1 MASIGNFIKAFKN
14 PFYQQVFHTLLD
26 KILKFI
32 IQIPSAGIFNNVHSI
47 LEPII
52 ASNLPHLLGEIRHE
66 PDDFRFDANFIIIM
80 NTIFDL
86 LGINYLH
93 CSS

>member
-1 MASIGNFIKAFKN
+1 MTSIEDFIKAFKN
-14 PFYQQVFHTLLD
+14 PFYQQLFHILLD

-32 IQIPSAGIFNNVHSI
+32 IQIPSAGKFNNVHSI

-52 ASNLPHLLGEIRHE
+52 TSSLPHLLGEIRHE
-66 PDDFRFDANFIIIM
+66 TDDFRFDAYFTIIM

-86 LGINYLH
+86 LSSHYLH
-93 CSS
+93 YSS